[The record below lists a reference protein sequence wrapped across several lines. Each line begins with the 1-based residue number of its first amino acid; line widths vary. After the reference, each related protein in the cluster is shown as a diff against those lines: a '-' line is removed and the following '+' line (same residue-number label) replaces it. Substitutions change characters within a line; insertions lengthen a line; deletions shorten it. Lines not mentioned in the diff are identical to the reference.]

1 MSTSSLRYR
10 LVAWYAFWLA
20 MVFLVTGILLYF
32 GLRHYLESNL
42 GGNQMR
48 RAERI
53 ARLIEEGAITPG
65 RNLSREIAVE
75 FAPEASGRFVRITRI
90 SGEVLYQSAAPN
102 DRSFDPNQL
111 APTTLEA
118 GTHKERQRD
127 GTDLILATL
136 VLPDSAIVIETG
148 ESLASA
154 EAEVRRLL
162 VSEALVFIVVAAVA
176 LGGSLV
182 LVRRALRPIEEITRS
197 AEHITSRNLSE
208 RLPVPPPGDEFL
220 HLSLALNRMIA
231 RLDDA
236 FQVKRRFLAD
246 ASHELRT
253 PLTVLRSELEA
264 IVRGDARAPD
274 LREAA
279 GNLLDEVERLSHIVE
294 NLFALSRL
302 DAGQAL
308 GVPARFDFAQLVAT
322 TSEQMCLLAED
333 KGLTVTCETPVPVPV
348 EGDRARLK
356 QVVVNLLDNAIK
368 FTPAGGTVR
377 LTVRACEPEA
387 VFDIEDTGIGIPTE
401 AQAHVFERFFRV
413 DTARSRQ
420 AGGAGIGLSIVS
432 AICTAHH
439 GRVEVHSALGRGSR
453 FTVRLPLARQT
464 SALAIE
470 PV

>member
-148 ESLASA
+148 
-154 EAEVRRLL
+154 
-162 VSEALVFIVVAAVA
+162 
-176 LGGSLV
+176 GS
-182 LVRRALRPIEEITRS
+182 S
-197 AEHITSRNLSE
+197 C
-208 RLPVPPPGDEFL
+208 
-220 HLSLALNRMIA
+220 IA
-231 RLDDA
+231 
-236 FQVKRRFLAD
+236 
-246 ASHELRT
+246 
-253 PLTVLRSELEA
+253 P
-264 IVRGDARAPD
+264 
-274 LREAA
+274 
-279 GNLLDEVERLSHIVE
+279 
-294 NLFALSRL
+294 
-302 DAGQAL
+302 
-308 GVPARFDFAQLVAT
+308 
-322 TSEQMCLLAED
+322 
-333 KGLTVTCETPVPVPV
+333 
-348 EGDRARLK
+348 
-356 QVVVNLLDNAIK
+356 
-368 FTPAGGTVR
+368 
-377 LTVRACEPEA
+377 
-387 VFDIEDTGIGIPTE
+387 
-401 AQAHVFERFFRV
+401 
-413 DTARSRQ
+413 
-420 AGGAGIGLSIVS
+420 
-432 AICTAHH
+432 
-439 GRVEVHSALGRGSR
+439 
-453 FTVRLPLARQT
+453 
-464 SALAIE
+464 
-470 PV
+470 